1 MKNIKTIYWIITLVF
16 TVLTAVF
23 TVLAESNNRG
33 NILLSGVA
41 LMTSSIA
48 LGLSDKK
55 KTLFK
60 GDVKVW
66 SALLETKIADEN
78 SSYRVSMNLINN
90 SNEPIYDVVYRLRL
104 PSRISQRIN
113 EKNNSAREYRHG
125 NSKIIVDNSYGFL
138 GIKGDDGFIPI
149 DVKIQLNRWLQG
161 NIYIT
166 VSGSNISPVTFSIT
180 SSQKE
185 ELKTATKEKPL
196 FAKKIK

>member
-1 MKNIKTIYWIITLVF
+1 
-16 TVLTAVF
+16 
-23 TVLAESNNRG
+23 
-33 NILLSGVA
+33 
-41 LMTSSIA
+41 
-48 LGLSDKK
+48 
-55 KTLFK
+55 
-60 GDVKVW
+60 
-66 SALLETKIADEN
+66 
-78 SSYRVSMNLINN
+78 MNLINN

-149 DVKIQLNRWLQG
+149 DVKIQLNQWLQG